1 MTNFDFL
8 LSHPQF
14 EPFAVTAVA
23 AERVL
28 HIDIAT
34 CAVNCR
40 RAMEA
45 AVKWIYSVDGSLAM
59 PYDTRLVA
67 LVGSEEFRELVD
79 PDLWRRMDFI
89 RRVGNN
95 AAHGGKKVTRE
106 QAELCLE
113 NLFVFLDF
121 VACCWATSLTVRS
134 WRISPPRLP
143 HPLSLLRRWS
153 WSGL

>member
-8 LSHPQF
+8 LAYPQF
-14 EPFAVTAVA
+14 EPFASTAVA
-23 AERVL
+23 TERVL

-67 LVGSEEFRELVD
+67 LMGSEELPERPRSSPPPGETWARPSLSPFPPR
-79 PDLWRRMDFI
+79 PRRRSRLPRPLPFL
-89 RRVGNN
+89 RR
-95 AAHGGKKVTRE
+95 T
-106 QAELCLE
+106 
-113 NLFVFLDF
+113 
-121 VACCWATSLTVRS
+121 
-134 WRISPPRLP
+134 SPPRLP

-153 WSGL
+153 WNSLWPRTPHCGRS

>member
-8 LSHPQF
+8 LAYPQF
-14 EPFAVTAVA
+14 EPFASTAVA
-23 AERVL
+23 TERVL

-67 LVGSEEFRELVD
+67 LMGSEEFRELVGTD
-79 PDLWRRMDFI
+79 IWRRMEFI
-89 RRVGNN
+89 RKVGNN

-106 QAELCLE
+106 QAEQ
-113 NLFVFLDF
+113 
-121 VACCWATSLTVRS
+121 
-134 WRISPPRLP
+134 
-143 HPLSLLRRWS
+143 
-153 WSGL
+153 